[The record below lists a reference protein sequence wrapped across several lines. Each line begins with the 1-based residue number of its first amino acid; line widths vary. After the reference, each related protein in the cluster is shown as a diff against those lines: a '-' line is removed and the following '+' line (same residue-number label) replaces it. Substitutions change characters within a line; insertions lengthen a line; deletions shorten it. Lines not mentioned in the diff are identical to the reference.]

1 MVRIFRENARS
12 CPLVDPLRANRRW
25 RCPPLPPSAPAPGT
39 AGRPRRRQGRQPGA
53 GLMRPPTV
61 STGAWRWGIAG
72 LGGAG
77 APPLRN
83 RVLELRLQAV
93 GGRQAPRLVLAR
105 RGGERGPVAADAAE
119 LEPPHRRRDAP
130 PLGEQSRP
138 LVETAR
144 ADIGEGAVVGVGV
157 GAAEATRDRGVRRRR
172 ARGGRTPRWPRRST
186 AAPPAAPRGRAARR
200 DRRQPPPADSE
211 RAERRSP
218 PRTAPEGPR
227 AGTPAPS
234 PGTCPADPN
243 PPHAVGRQATDAR
256 LRCPSPRVP
265 DCAPISR
272 TAAEA

>member
-1 MVRIFRENARS
+1 MPSPTPQCPCARH
-12 CPLVDPLRANRRW
+12 RRPAA
-25 RCPPLPPSAPAPGT
+25 PP
-39 AGRPRRRQGRQPGA
+39 AGAAARH
-53 GLMRPPTV
+53 GLDEAADGLDR
-61 STGAWRWGIAG
+61 GLALGIAG

-93 GGRQAPRLVLAR
+93 GRRQAPRLVLAR

-272 TAAEA
+272 TAAEWVARI